1 MFLTAHATAQQQG
14 GRSQQCDATAVT
26 AAPGGVVAFAVLD
39 GIGSSPEVARFTR
52 QAAHRLTRAA
62 VRLRCPETAL
72 RDLADEITAER
83 FHGAEDGSAACAL
96 VALVVPGE
104 PLRLAWCGDVRAYAI
119 RDGQAEQLTR
129 DHNRRRVLHD
139 AGITALPGDRNLVT
153 SYLGGHHHRDEVE
166 DVYGHKAIETAT
178 VAPEELRLVLATDGA
193 YEPVEDFG
201 GTVAECLTGVPA
213 EAAAEL
219 AETAVAQSRMVR
231 QPRNV
236 DNATALVVDLV
247 P

>member
-14 GRSQQCDATAVT
+14 GRSHQCDATAVT

-62 VRLRCPETAL
+62 VRLRDPEAAL
-72 RDLADEITAER
+72 RQVSHEIDAER
-83 FHGAEDGSAACAL
+83 FRGAEDGPAACAL
-96 VALVVPGE
+96 VALLVPGE
-104 PLRLAWCGDVRAYAI
+104 PLRLAWRGDVRAYAI
-119 RDGQAEQLTR
+119 RDGATEQLTR
-129 DHNRRRVLHD
+129 DHNRRRVLTD
-139 AGITALPGDRNLVT
+139 NGWPVQPYDRNLIT
-153 SYLGGHHHRDEVE
+153 SCLG
-166 DVYGHKAIETAT
+166 DVNSAHEIKAICGHPAIEAAT

-201 GTVAECLTGVPA
+201 GTVADCLTGVPA

-219 AETAVAQSRMVR
+219 AATAVAQSRMVR
-231 QPRNV
+231 QPHNV